1 MMYYGS
7 MRKCHFVGISDEIG
21 RGEEWYLYITLLVQ
35 QQQQKVVRAMEK
47 EQKTPKMGTDLEE
60 LSVTQEIDRD
70 LASKICRNSHRS
82 FEKGPCFVS
91 SKEGCI
97 GISHI
102 CPKRGCFSLQ
112 RSEAKVWCFWPWPG
126 FSMILPKGWTRWPW
140 RSVQLLVIRSQLWS
154 PVRFCLWREALGT
167 LQSELYSL
175 CVAFKWWEKH
185 PQPLHTHVG

>member
-112 RSEAKVWCFWPWPG
+112 RSEAKIWCSWPWPG
-126 FSMILPKGWTRWPW
+126 FSMILPKGQGLNTLALKIRPTPCDQESALVSCAVL
-140 RSVQLLVIRSQLWS
+140 SVKGGIGNPAKW
-154 PVRFCLWREALGT
+154 ALFT
-167 LQSELYSL
+167 V
-175 CVAFKWWEKH
+175 CCF
-185 PQPLHTHVG
+185 